1 MKNRN
6 WTEWIEPLLL
16 MILGI
21 ILIVN
26 PDSAAALVAKI
37 LAWVLILV
45 GTGMGIAALHGDTAR
60 RVRRLIPAV
69 IALAL
74 GIWLM
79 ANPLFLAESLGRFLG
94 ILLAIQGMGDVI
106 SAVKGERSL
115 NVISVVTL
123 AAAVFLIMVPMTT
136 SRILITI
143 CGIVVLCIGVAEL
156 SDKLLRKKLPP
167 KEEKPGVIDAEP

>member
-6 WTEWIEPLLL
+6 WMEWIEPVILAV
-16 MILGI
+16 LGI

-37 LAWVLILV
+37 IAWVLILV
-45 GTGMGIAALHGDTAR
+45 GTIMGFAALNGDVSR

-69 IALAL
+69 IALAA
-74 GIWLM
+74 GILLM

-94 ILLAIQGMGDVI
+94 ILLALQGMGDVI

-123 AAAVFLIMVPMTT
+123 AAAAFLIMVPMTT

-167 KEEKPGVIDAEP
+167 KDEKPAIIDAEP

>member
-6 WTEWIEPLLL
+6 WMEWIEPVILAV
-16 MILGI
+16 LGI

-37 LAWVLILV
+37 IAWVLILV
-45 GTGMGIAALHGDTAR
+45 GTVMGFAALQGDVSR
-60 RVRRLIPAV
+60 RVRRLIPAAV
-69 IALAL
+69 ALVA
-74 GIWLM
+74 GILLM

-94 ILLAIQGMGDVI
+94 ILLAIQGVTDLLGAARGVRPFSVI
-106 SAVKGERSL
+106 SA
-115 NVISVVTL
+115 ITL
-123 AAAVFLIMVPMTT
+123 AAAIFLIMVPMTT

-167 KEEKPGVIDAEP
+167 KEEKPGIIDAEP